1 MEITLKSC
9 PKNKK
14 YIFLVYMF
22 AKIQNWSLSYT
33 GHCVF
38 ISIVESNATL
48 FSNNSIKR
56 KTKKDM
62 TQNMTKL
69 ATKAKQQRSCQT
81 H

>member
-1 MEITLKSC
+1 
-9 PKNKK
+9 
-14 YIFLVYMF
+14 MF

-33 GHCVF
+33 GHRVF

-56 KTKKDM
+56 KTEKDM
-62 TQNMTKL
+62 TQNMTLQL
-69 ATKAKQQRSCQT
+69 ATKAKHQRSCQT